1 MKRTS
6 SLRSTTCP
14 AVSSQLVSQEQ
25 SWASHFSDMII
36 KASSSLDISLV
47 DDSVMPASRFEQLQP
62 SQMQVPL
69 LPDFKDLI
77 SQQFGSSAELHKW
90 SVTCRRFSN
99 IHVKGKNC
107 LCPSPPG
114 RSGSCSVSLT
124 LQLPFR
130 HGRMLQQQL
139 QGHGCLANQA
149 TQGNG

>member
-77 SQQFGSSAELHKW
+77 SQQFGSSASGPLPVGGFLIFMSKE
-90 SVTCRRFSN
+90 
-99 IHVKGKNC
+99 KNC